1 MVQVTYQGGGMD
13 GVTSNAASEAT
24 LQLLLKALGSGG
36 GGGGG
41 GAQDAYNKAQKAGVL
56 NQKQNNKATTAGTA
70 ATQDGTKATKAG
82 TKALKTFGR
91 GLKSI
96 GGSLVAGLGNIAG
109 ATSGLAQELVTGG
122 TRLSDFG
129 QHMTGLL
136 STIPVVGGAIGG
148 IGQMFLNVIDSQI
161 DTFRQLSSTG
171 VDFGGSLFDVQAKAA
186 QTGLSLEIFA
196 GAISEGSAN
205 LAQMFGGAT
214 QGARMF
220 TDLQRNLKG
229 TVPQLM
235 KLGVSMEQIGEFTN
249 DYLEIQKI
257 SGRYQGMTARQLAQG
272 TTDYIKQLDGLAKVT
287 GMSRKQAAEALRA
300 QANDKRLQ
308 ALYQS
313 IDDGTRKSIDGVL
326 AAVGNASPELKEGL
340 TELIATGGV
349 PISDYAKGLM
359 MQMPEVAEAAK
370 QLKEGSISQDDFIKV
385 MQGASARMK
394 DELEAQGGNIATY
407 KALGVGI
414 FDAMLD
420 VAKIGEIAGD
430 SKQAME
436 DQKKAIESGE
446 KGLAAFEST
455 IVNLRNLILGT
466 LIESGVF
473 KEIEKV
479 MADFGAYFSGKG
491 GGVKQLQDGIKS
503 LGDFLKRI
511 VDDIKTFGL
520 KETFMKYVI
529 DPLKRMFTGESAGDK
544 KERLTK
550 DYDKRIASVD
560 KNSEGGAEKIKA
572 LEAEKDKALGDA
584 SKEGDKG
591 GLFANLMPDIG
602 FKELAIGIGV
612 VTAAVAAIGLAG
624 TLASPGLLL
633 VATAFAGIGV
643 AGFGI
648 AAMVEAIVGGV
659 DKLADGVK
667 KFEALD
673 STKLTNVGEGLKVL
687 TGPIMDLAKG
697 GIVANFIGTGA
708 FTNLANGIKQFEGI
722 NPANLHAVG
731 PALTSL
737 HKGMSAFTG
746 DGVLDSIGKALGSL
760 FGGSSGSISDLAK
773 DVKEFADVD
782 AAGLKNIGDGLQG
795 IANFIEAMDG
805 ANLKSVSK
813 SLSELTKQL
822 MKYQEE
828 YSKMDS
834 ETKANLVSNFTSFGE
849 GQKGA
854 ADKLDQLNS
863 SVQMMLVELRKQTRS
878 GQTVADASI

>member
-41 GAQDAYNKAQKAGVL
+41 AQDAYNKAQKAGIL
-56 NQKQNNKATTAGTA
+56 HQKQDNKATAAGTT
-70 ATQDGTKATKAG
+70 ATKKQTTATKAS
-82 TKALKTFGR
+82 TKAFKMVTGAVKGVVG
-91 GLKSI
+91 GLI
-96 GGSLVAGLGNIAG
+96 GGLGNVANTAVSLG
-109 ATSGLAQELVTGG
+109 KELVMGG
-122 TRLSDFG
+122 DRLSDFG
-129 QHMTGLL
+129 QHITGLL
-136 STIPVVGGAIGG
+136 SSIPLVGGAIGAV
-148 IGQMFLNVIDSQI
+148 GQAFLNIVDAQI

-171 VDFGGSLFDVQAKAA
+171 IDFGGSLFDVQQKAT
-186 QTGLSLEIFA
+186 QTGLSMEVFA
-196 GAISEGSAN
+196 GALGDGSAN

-220 TDLQRNLKG
+220 TELQRNLKD

-235 KLGVSMEQIGEFTN
+235 KLGVSMEDIGEFTN

-385 MQGASARMK
+385 MQGASARMQ
-394 DELEAQGGNIATY
+394 DELEAQGGNISTF

-420 VAKIGEIAGD
+420 MAKVGKIAGD
-430 SKQAME
+430 VEEAQRA
-436 DQKKAIESGE
+436 QKKAMESGE

-455 IVNLRNLILGT
+455 IVNLRNMILGT
-466 LIESGVF
+466 LINSGVF
-473 KEIEKV
+473 KQV
-479 MADFGAYFSGKG
+479 TDLLAQFGAYFTTGDGVTKLKN
-491 GGVKQLQDGIKS
+491 GVKMIS
-503 LGDFLKRI
+503 DFLT
-511 VDDIKTFGL
+511 DLFNDIKTMKFSDVL
-520 KETFMKYVI
+520 DKYVI
-529 DPLKRMFTGESAGDK
+529 APIKRLLFGESKDDAKKRTGKDDAAGSSG
-544 KERLTK
+544 
-550 DYDKRIASVD
+550 IF
-560 KNSEGGAEKIKA
+560 
-572 LEAEKDKALGDA
+572 
-584 SKEGDKG
+584 G
-591 GLFANLMPDIG
+591 GLMDSLGGLATKLVIG
-602 FKELAIGIGV
+602 GVGLAVILGG
-612 VTAAVAAIGLAG
+612 IGLALG
-624 TLASPGLLL
+624 ALAAPAAAASPGLL
-633 VATAFAGIGV
+633 AIGAAFAGIGV
-643 AGFGI
+643 AAGGI
-648 AAMVEAIVGGV
+648 SMLIDSITEGVGKLAAGVKEFENLDAGQLKLVGG
-659 DKLADGVK
+659 
-667 KFEALD
+667 
-673 STKLTNVGEGLKVL
+673 GLKEL
-687 TGPIMDLAKG
+687 TGPIMELAKG
-697 GIVANFIGTGA
+697 GFVANFVGSGA
-708 FTNLANGIKQFEGI
+708 FKNLADGVREFESI
-722 NPANLHAVG
+722 NPQNLHAVG

-760 FGGSSGSISDLAK
+760 FGGSSGSLSDLAE
-773 DVKEFADVD
+773 DVKLFADVD
-782 AAGLKNIGDGLQG
+782 SAGLKAIGDGLQG

-854 ADKLDQLNS
+854 ADKLDQLNN

-878 GQTVADASI
+878 GQIVADGTV

>member
-41 GAQDAYNKAQKAGVL
+41 GAQDAYNKAQKTGVL
-56 NQKQNNKATTAGTA
+56 NQKQDNVATK
-70 ATQDGTKATKAG
+70 DGTVATKAG
-82 TKALKTFGR
+82 TKATKASTKAFKMVTGAVK
-91 GLKSI
+91 GLA
-96 GGSLVAGLGNIAG
+96 GGLVAGLGNVAG
-109 ATSGLAQELVTGG
+109 TATNLAKELAMGG
-122 TRLSDFG
+122 DRLSDFG
-129 QHMTGLL
+129 QHVTGLL
-136 STIPVVGGAIGG
+136 SSIPLVGGAIGG
-148 IGQMFLNVIDSQI
+148 VAQMFLNVVDAQI

-171 VDFGGSLFDVQAKAA
+171 IDFGGSLFDVQQKAT
-186 QTGLSLEIFA
+186 QTGLSMEVFA
-196 GAISEGSAN
+196 GALGDGSAN

-214 QGARMF
+214 AGANMF
-220 TDLQRNLKG
+220 TKLQRELKG
-229 TVPQLM
+229 SIPEIM
-235 KLGVSMEQIGEFTN
+235 KLGVSMEEIGEFTN

-257 SGRYQGMTARQLAQG
+257 SGRFRNMDERQLAQG
-272 TTDYIKQLDGLAKVT
+272 TQDYIKQLDGLAKVT

-308 ALYQS
+308 ALYS
-313 IDDGTRKSIDGVL
+313 SLDEGARKSIDGVL

-349 PISDYAKGLM
+349 PLTDYAKGLM
-359 MQMPEVAEAAK
+359 MQMPEVADAAK
-370 QLKEGSISQDDFIKV
+370 KLKEGTMSQDEFIKV
-385 MQGASARMK
+385 MQGASARMQ
-394 DELEAQGGNIATY
+394 DELEAQGGNISTF

-420 VAKIGEIAGD
+420 VAKIGDIAG
-430 SKQAME
+430 SEAEARAAQVKAM
-436 DQKKAIESGE
+436 ESGE

-455 IVNLRNLILGT
+455 IVNLRNMILGT
-466 LIESGVF
+466 LINSGVF
-473 KEIEKV
+473 DQV
-479 MADFGAYFSGKG
+479 TALLADFGAYFTTGDGVAKLKSGIELISAKLTLFFQDIKDMSMKELFTKYIINPIKGLFGIKTEEVKPGDEKNKKGAFAGGEG
-491 GGVKQLQDGIKS
+491 GGILAPIIDSFKS
-503 LGDFLKRI
+503 LG
-511 VDDIKTFGL
+511 
-520 KETFMKYVI
+520 KYLLI
-529 DPLKRMFTGESAGDK
+529 
-544 KERLTK
+544 
-550 DYDKRIASVD
+550 
-560 KNSEGGAEKIKA
+560 GGVGVA
-572 LEAEKDKALGDA
+572 LVLG
-584 SKEGDKG
+584 G
-591 GLFANLMPDIG
+591 
-602 FKELAIGIGV
+602 
-612 VTAAVAAIGLAG
+612 IGLALG
-624 TLASPGLLL
+624 ALAAPATAASPGLL
-633 VATAFAGIGV
+633 AIGAAFAGIGV
-643 AGFGI
+643 AAGGI
-648 AAMVEAIVGGV
+648 ALLINAITEGVG
-659 DKLADGVK
+659 KLADGAK
-667 KFEALD
+667 KFEDLD
-673 STKLTNVGEGLKVL
+673 GAKLKLVGGGLKEL
-687 TGPIMDLAKG
+687 TDPVMALAKG

-708 FTNLANGIKQFEGI
+708 FSNLANGIKEFEGI

-760 FGGSSGSISDLAK
+760 FGGSSGGLADLAK
-773 DVKEFADVD
+773 DVKLFADVD
-782 AAGLKNIGDGLQG
+782 AAGLKSIGDGLQG
-795 IANFIEAMDG
+795 IANFIDAMDG

>member
-196 GAISEGSAN
+196 GAIGEGSAN

-220 TDLQRNLKG
+220 TELQRNLKG

-235 KLGVSMEQIGEFTN
+235 KLGVSMEEIGEFTN

-308 ALYQS
+308 ALYSS
-313 IDDGTRKSIDGVL
+313 IDEGTRKSIDGVL

-385 MQGASARMK
+385 MQGASARMQN
-394 DELEAQGGNIATY
+394 ELEAQGGNIATY

-473 KEIEKV
+473 TEIEKV

-572 LEAEKDKALGDA
+572 LEAEKNKALGDA

-643 AGFGI
+643 AGFGV
-648 AAMVEAIVGGV
+648 AALVEAITTGVG
-659 DKLADGVK
+659 KLADGVK
-667 KFEALD
+667 KFEELD

-708 FTNLANGIKQFEGI
+708 FTNLANGIKEFEGI

>member
-196 GAISEGSAN
+196 GAIGEGSAN

-220 TDLQRNLKG
+220 TELQRNLKG

-235 KLGVSMEQIGEFTN
+235 KLGVSMEEIGEFTN

-308 ALYQS
+308 ALYSS
-313 IDDGTRKSIDGVL
+313 IDEGTRKSIDGVL

-385 MQGASARMK
+385 MQGASARMQN
-394 DELEAQGGNIATY
+394 ELEAQGGNIATY

-473 KEIEKV
+473 TEIEKV

-643 AGFGI
+643 AGFGV
-648 AAMVEAIVGGV
+648 AALVEAITTGVG
-659 DKLADGVK
+659 KLADGVK
-667 KFEALD
+667 KFEELD

-708 FTNLANGIKQFEGI
+708 FTNLANGIKEFEGI

>member
-24 LQLLLKALGSGG
+24 LQLLLKALGGG
-36 GGGGG
+36 GGGAGA

-56 NQKQNNKATTAGTA
+56 HQKQDTKATKEGTV
-70 ATQDGTKATKAG
+70 ATKAG
-82 TKALKTFGR
+82 TKATKASTKAFKMVTGAVK
-91 GLKSI
+91 GLA
-96 GGSLVAGLGNIAG
+96 GGLVAGLGNIAG
-109 ATSGLAQELVTGG
+109 SATGLAKELVMGG
-122 TRLSDFG
+122 DRLSDFG
-129 QHMTGLL
+129 QHITGLL
-136 STIPVVGGAIGG
+136 STIPIVGGAIGSV
-148 IGQMFLNVIDSQI
+148 GQMFLNIVDAQI

-171 VDFGGSLFDVQAKAA
+171 IDFGGSLFDVQQKAT
-186 QTGLSLEIFA
+186 QTGLSLEVFA
-196 GAISEGSAN
+196 GALGEGSAN

-214 QGARMF
+214 AGARMF

-229 TVPQLM
+229 SIPEIM
-235 KLGVSMEQIGEFTN
+235 KLGVSMEEIGEFTN

-257 SGRYQGMTARQLAQG
+257 QGSYQGRTAAQLARG
-272 TTDYIKQLDGLAKVT
+272 TQDYIKQLDGLAKVT

-385 MQGASARMK
+385 MQGASARMQ
-394 DELEAQGGNIATY
+394 DELEAQGGNISTF

-420 VAKIGEIAGD
+420 MAKVGKIAGD
-430 SKQAME
+430 VEEAQKA
-436 DQKKAIESGE
+436 QKKAMESGE
-446 KGLAAFEST
+446 KGLAAFEAT
-455 IVNLRNLILGT
+455 IVNLRNMILGT
-466 LIESGVF
+466 LINSGVF
-473 KEIEKV
+473 KQVTDLLAE
-479 MADFGAYFSGKG
+479 FGAYFTTGPGVQKLKD
-491 GGVKQLQDGIKS
+491 GVKTI
-503 LGDFLKRI
+503 GDFLKGLF
-511 VDDIKTFGL
+511 DDIKNMKFSDVL
-520 KETFMKYVI
+520 DKYVI
-529 DPLKRMFTGESAGDK
+529 APIKRLLFGES
-544 KERLTK
+544 KE
-550 DYDKRIASVD
+550 DAQKRTGKSDA
-560 KNSEGGAEKIKA
+560 EGGSGIF
-572 LEAEKDKALGDA
+572 
-584 SKEGDKG
+584 G
-591 GLFANLMPDIG
+591 GLMDSLGGLATKLVIG
-602 FKELAIGIGV
+602 GVGLAVILGG
-612 VTAAVAAIGLAG
+612 IGLALG
-624 TLASPGLLL
+624 ALAAPAAAASPGLL
-633 VATAFAGIGV
+633 AIGAAFAGIGV
-643 AGFGI
+643 AAGGI
-648 AAMVEAIVGGV
+648 SMLIDSITEGVGKLAAGVKEFENLDADQLKLVGG
-659 DKLADGVK
+659 
-667 KFEALD
+667 
-673 STKLTNVGEGLKVL
+673 GLSEL

-697 GIVANFIGTGA
+697 GVVANFVGSGA
-708 FTNLANGIKQFEGI
+708 FKNLADGIKEFESV
-722 NPANLHAVG
+722 NPQNLHAVG
-731 PALTSL
+731 PALTAL

-773 DVKEFADVD
+773 DVREFADVD
-782 AAGLKNIGDGLQG
+782 AQGLKAIGDGLQG

-805 ANLKSVSK
+805 ANLRNVSK

-878 GQTVADASI
+878 SNIIADSTV

>member
-196 GAISEGSAN
+196 GAIGEGSAN

-220 TDLQRNLKG
+220 TELQRNLKG

-235 KLGVSMEQIGEFTN
+235 KLGVSMEEIGEFTN

-308 ALYQS
+308 ALYSS
-313 IDDGTRKSIDGVL
+313 IDEGTRKSIDGVL

-385 MQGASARMK
+385 MQGASARMQN
-394 DELEAQGGNIATY
+394 ELEAQGGNIATY

-473 KEIEKV
+473 TEIEKV

-643 AGFGI
+643 AGFGV
-648 AAMVEAIVGGV
+648 AALVEAITTGVG
-659 DKLADGVK
+659 KLADGVK
-667 KFEALD
+667 KFEELD

-697 GIVANFIGTGA
+697 GIVANFVGTGA
-708 FTNLANGIKQFEGI
+708 FTNLANGIKEFENI

-828 YSKMDS
+828 YRKMDS

>member
-24 LQLLLKALGSGG
+24 LQLLLKALSGQGGAGS
-36 GGGGG
+36 
-41 GAQDAYNKAQKAGVL
+41 GAQDAYNKAQKAGTL
-56 NQKQNNKATTAGTA
+56 NQKLSNTATAAGTKATQAGTS
-70 ATQDGTKATKAG
+70 ATKAG
-82 TKALKTFGR
+82 TKAMKKFGSA
-91 GLKSI
+91 LKSI
-96 GGSLVAGLGNIAG
+96 GGGLVAGLGNVAG
-109 ATSGLAQELVTGG
+109 TATNLSKELVMGG
-122 TRLSDFG
+122 NRLSDFG
-129 QHMTGLL
+129 QHLTGLL
-136 STIPVVGGAIGG
+136 STIPIVGGAIGG
-148 IGQMFLNVIDSQI
+148 VGQMFLNIIDAQI
-161 DTFRQLSSTG
+161 DTFRDLSNTG
-171 VDFGGSLFDVQAKAA
+171 VDFGGSLFDVQQKAT

-220 TDLQRNLKG
+220 TELQRNLKD

-235 KLGVSMEQIGEFTN
+235 KLGVSMEDIGEFTN

-257 SGRYQGMTARQLAQG
+257 SGRYQGMTARQLAKG

-370 QLKEGSISQDDFIKV
+370 QLKDGSISQDEFIKV
-385 MQGASARMK
+385 MQGASARMQ
-394 DELEAQGGNIATY
+394 DELEAQGGNISTY

-455 IVNLRNLILGT
+455 ITNLRNLILGT

-473 KEIEKV
+473 KEVEAVI
-479 MADFGAYFSGKG
+479 ADFGAYFSGNG
-491 GGVKQLQDGIKS
+491 GGVQKLKDGIGV
-503 LGDFLKRI
+503 LADFLRKL

-529 DPLKRMFTGESAGDK
+529 EPIKRMFTGESEGDK

-560 KNSEGGAEKIKA
+560 GSTPEGKEKIAKLKA
-572 LEAEKDKALGDA
+572 DKDKALAEAG
-584 SKEGDKG
+584 KEGDKG

-602 FKELAIGIGV
+602 FKELAIGIGL

-643 AGFGI
+643 AGFGL
-648 AAMVEAIVGGV
+648 AALVESITTGV
-659 DKLADGVK
+659 DKLAEGVK
-667 KFEALD
+667 KFEDLD
-673 STKLTNVGEGLKVL
+673 STKLTNVGEGLSVL

-708 FTNLANGIKQFEGI
+708 FTNLANGIREFENI

-782 AAGLKNIGDGLQG
+782 AQGLKAIGDGLQG

-805 ANLKSVSK
+805 ANLRTVSK

-822 MKYQEE
+822 TKYQEE

-878 GQTVADASI
+878 SNIIADSTV